1 VLQVARNLVDALH
14 TGKSGGDA
22 PRARDARDVVL
33 AATVLFL
40 GACLFLGHATAYSAW
55 LIDDAGISIAYATNF
70 AHGLGFVSQPGAPPV
85 EGFTDAL
92 WVLLLAVFARAGALA
107 VPVTVKILGATFVV
121 ASYATLLAIVRR
133 TAVHPILVGS
143 AVLVFCSVNPSFVIW
158 CMSGL
163 ENALYTFTILLLAY
177 ATLRALEADQTK
189 KRPLVLCGLAAVLV
203 ATTRPDGILFA
214 ILPPAIV
221 FATRLD
227 GRSRERLAA
236 YALAF
241 GGPMAIFILARLILF
256 HHLVPNTYV
265 AKGGVRLGDALEFAF
280 LMPNGVHKLEALLE
294 AAFAGIVTN
303 GVLVAALVAAR
314 ILFVRGRFDARLA
327 SVIAF
332 AFVALADF
340 MLLPKDRMEENRFAT
355 PFYPLYYASAFS
367 LLDVALDVPAVR
379 RKRLAVGAL
388 VASLLIA
395 CAPDFSG
402 RALVFA
408 RAPSIGLFY
417 VRRAFAERIDRY
429 AEALHIATAPPSAGA
444 SSASVLLPDVG
455 GMLLWSHLRVVDLAG
470 LCDERIAR
478 TLFRDPPATREYILG
493 EVRPTFIHAAD
504 IWAKAA
510 ALEEDPRFSSDYT
523 PIHAYSSTEDPPSDG
538 HAAGLF
544 VRRDALGAAG
554 DDASLQTL
562 RGESHVRLGFL
573 PPPRDS
579 LLLRWLDATSLVPA
593 EYRARLAM
601 ILREKPAET
610 SPREAP

>member
-1 VLQVARNLVDALH
+1 MRTRRTLLD
-14 TGKSGGDA
+14 
-22 PRARDARDVVL
+22 
-33 AATVLFL
+33 
-40 GACLFLGHATAYSAW
+40 
-55 LIDDAGISIAYATNF
+55 
-70 AHGLGFVSQPGAPPV
+70 GLGFVSQPGAPPV

-92 WVLLLAVFARAGALA
+92 WVLLLAVFARTGALA
-107 VPVTVKILGATFVV
+107 LTVTVKILGASFVV

-133 TAVHPILVGS
+133 TAVDPILVGS

-236 YALAF
+236 YVVAF

-280 LMPNGVHKLEALLE
+280 LMPNGVHKLEGLLE

-340 MLLPKDRMEENRFAT
+340 MLLPKDWMEENRFAT

-455 GMLLWSHLRVVDLAG
+455 GMLLWSHLRLFDLAG

-478 TLFRDPPATREYILG
+478 TLFRDSC
-493 EVRPTFIHAAD
+493 HAGVHPRRGSPD
-504 IWAKAA
+504 VHPRGRHWAKAA

-523 PIHAYSSTEDPPSDG
+523 PIHAYSLTEDPPSDG

-593 EYRARLAM
+593 EYRAH
-601 ILREKPAET
+601 
-610 SPREAP
+610 SP